1 MASTVT
7 IDLKQSKWVGCIQ
20 RQIRL
25 RVKAIPE
32 IIKWLDFELNM
43 IQERF
48 LPMADLWRF
57 IDEILRTEVNFDG
70 E

>member
-25 RVKAIPE
+25 RFKAIPE